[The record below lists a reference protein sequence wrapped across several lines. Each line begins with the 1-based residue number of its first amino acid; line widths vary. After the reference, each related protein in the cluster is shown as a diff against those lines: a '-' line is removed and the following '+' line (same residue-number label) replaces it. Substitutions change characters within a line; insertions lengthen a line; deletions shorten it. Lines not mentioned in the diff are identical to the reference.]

1 MKKYTNILRFRFD
14 DETAEALKNMSRMSD
29 YVRSA
34 VRDKLE
40 LDGFIPN
47 SKIPF

>member
-14 DETAEALKNMSRMSD
+14 DETAEALKNMSRKSD

-34 VRDKLE
+34 VREKLE
-40 LDGFIPN
+40 RDGVITN
-47 SKIPF
+47 KLPF